1 MSKTEIVLYVRGLET
16 ALLKVRDYVTTDDF
30 DKIVVSAY
38 NEGNKFFDEMM
49 KTTSMSIEKYL
60 FALQRLHF
68 LASKYLSK

>member
-1 MSKTEIVLYVRGLET
+1 MTKSEIVLYVRGIET
-16 ALLKVRDYVTTDDF
+16 ALLKARDYVTTYEF

-49 KTTSMSIEKYL
+49 KTTSMSVEKYL
-60 FALQRLHF
+60 FALERLHF